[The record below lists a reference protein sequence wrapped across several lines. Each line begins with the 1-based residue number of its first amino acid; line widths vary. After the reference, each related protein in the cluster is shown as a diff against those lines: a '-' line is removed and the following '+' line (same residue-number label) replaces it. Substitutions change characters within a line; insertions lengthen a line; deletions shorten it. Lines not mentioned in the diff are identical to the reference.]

1 MIEINLIKFKMVFV
15 CFQKEFVVKIFE
27 EEEEKGAKTQQ
38 KKHKFDFS
46 FFFFK
51 VYFKLFCVV
60 VLNFFK

>member
-38 KKHKFDFS
+38 QKTQIR
-46 FFFFK
+46 FFFFL
-51 VYFKLFCVV
+51 YFQL
-60 VLNFFK
+60 L